1 MESDYLNLSRAGDLK
16 DPKEKIL
23 YRFFEIL
30 PGLLSW
36 GTLGG
41 AFILAWL
48 APVVIAIFII
58 VFDLY
63 WLLKISY
70 LAWHQLASYRQMKK
84 NLKINWIEKL
94 HRLPNPEGM
103 KVEMKANSEGGKLH
117 QLPNPE
123 GMKVEMK
130 ANSEGGKLHR
140 LSSKND
146 IYHLIIL
153 PMYKEGIEIVR
164 PTFQSLV
171 DSEYPKDKMIVVLAT
186 EERAGIEAQKMAE
199 KIKEEFGQKFFKFL
213 VTVHPQNIIGEI
225 SGRGSNVA
233 WAVKEAKEKIIDP
246 LKIPHQNIIVS
257 GFDIDTRVYPQ
268 YFSCLTWHYLTAKKP
283 LRSSYQPIP
292 VYNNNIWD
300 APAFSRVIST
310 SGTFW
315 QMMQQERPEQL
326 VTYSAHSMPFK
337 IFEEVGYP
345 NNMVSDDSRI
355 FWRSF
360 LYYHGGYRVIPLHYP
375 VSMDAVMAKNLPRTI
390 FNQYKQQRR
399 WAWGA
404 ENIPYM
410 LYGFLKN
417 KKISL
422 FEKLRHSFIVLEGFW
437 SWATAALLIFF
448 LGWLPLIL
456 GSQDFNITLLSYNLP
471 KITSYIMT
479 IAMIGM
485 VVSAIISLSLLPP
498 RPPGYSRWKNLSII
512 LQWLLLPITLIS
524 FGVLPALDAQIRLM
538 LNKPLGFW
546 VTEKARK

>member
-1 MESDYLNLSRAGDLK
+1 MSVDYLNLSRAQDLK
-16 DPKEKIL
+16 NSNERIL

-30 PGLLSW
+30 PGALSL
-36 GTLGG
+36 GTLGT

-58 VFDLY
+58 AFVFY
-63 WLLKISY
+63 WLLRISY
-70 LAWHQLASYRQMKK
+70 LSFHQVASYRQMKK
-84 NLKINWIEKL
+84 NLQTDWLEKL
-94 HRLPNPEGM
+94 EGL
-103 KVEMKANSEGGKLH
+103 KT
-117 QLPNPE
+117 
-123 GMKVEMK
+123 
-130 ANSEGGKLHR
+130 
-140 LSSKND
+140 KND
-146 IYHLIIL
+146 IYHLVIL
-153 PMYKEGIEIVR
+153 PMYKEDLGIIR
-164 PTFQSLV
+164 ATFQALK
-171 DSEYPKDKMIVVLAT
+171 DSIYPKKKLIVVLAT
-186 EERAGIEAQKMAE
+186 EERAGQAAQEIAKEIEK
-199 KIKEEFGQKFFKFL
+199 EFGKTFFRFL

-233 WAVKEAKEKIIDP
+233 WAVKKAKEIIIDK
-246 LKIPHQNIIVS
+246 LSIPYQNIIVS

-268 YFSCLTWHYLTAKKP
+268 YFACLTWHYLTAKKP

-326 VTYSAHSMPFK
+326 VTYSAHSTPFK

-360 LYYHGGYRVIPLHYP
+360 LYYHGDYRVIPLHYP
-375 VSMDAVMAKNLPRTI
+375 VSMDAVMAENLPRTI
-390 FNQYKQQRR
+390 VNQYRQQRR

-404 ENIPYM
+404 ENIPY
-410 LYGFLKN
+410 LIFNFLKG

-456 GSQDFNITLLSYNLP
+456 GGEEFNITLLSYNLP
-471 KITSYIMT
+471 KIVGNLMT
-479 IAMIGM
+479 IGMIGM
-485 VVSAIISLSLLPP
+485 VISGALSMLLLPP
-498 RPPGYSRWKNLSII
+498 RPKNYSKLKNLSMV
-512 LQWLLLPITLIS
+512 LQWLLLPFTLIF
-524 FGVLPALDAQIRLM
+524 FGTFPALDAQTRLM
-538 LNKPLGFW
+538 LNKPLGFS
-546 VTEKARK
+546 VTEKTRKNV

>member
-1 MESDYLNLSRAGDLK
+1 MSVDYLNLSRAQDLK
-16 DPKEKIL
+16 NSNERIL

-30 PGLLSW
+30 PGALSL
-36 GTLGG
+36 GTLGT

-58 VFDLY
+58 AFVFY
-63 WLLKISY
+63 WLLRISY
-70 LAWHQLASYRQMKK
+70 LSFHQVASYRQMKK
-84 NLKINWIEKL
+84 NLQTDWLEKL
-94 HRLPNPEGM
+94 EGL
-103 KVEMKANSEGGKLH
+103 KT
-117 QLPNPE
+117 
-123 GMKVEMK
+123 
-130 ANSEGGKLHR
+130 
-140 LSSKND
+140 KND
-146 IYHLIIL
+146 IYHLVIL
-153 PMYKEGIEIVR
+153 PMYKEDLEIIR
-164 PTFQSLV
+164 ATFQALK
-171 DSEYPKDKMIVVLAT
+171 DSIYPKKKLIVVLAT
-186 EERAGIEAQKMAE
+186 EERAGQAAQEIAKEIEK
-199 KIKEEFGQKFFKFL
+199 EFGKTFFRFL

-233 WAVKEAKEKIIDP
+233 WAVKKAKEIIIDK
-246 LKIPHQNIIVS
+246 LSIPYQNIIVS

-268 YFSCLTWHYLTAKKP
+268 YFACLTWHYLTAKKP

-326 VTYSAHSMPFK
+326 VTYSAHSTPFK

-360 LYYHGGYRVIPLHYP
+360 LYYHGDYRVIPLHYP
-375 VSMDAVMAKNLPRTI
+375 VSMDAVMAENLPRTI
-390 FNQYKQQRR
+390 VNQYRQQRR

-404 ENIPYM
+404 ENIPYL

-456 GSQDFNITLLSYNLP
+456 GGEEFNITLLSYNLP
-471 KITSYIMT
+471 KIVGNLMT
-479 IAMIGM
+479 IGMIGM
-485 VVSAIISLSLLPP
+485 VISGALSMLLLPP
-498 RPPGYSRWKNLSII
+498 RPKNYSKLKNLSMV
-512 LQWLLLPITLIS
+512 LQWLLLPFTLIF
-524 FGVLPALDAQIRLM
+524 FGTFPALDAQTRLM
-538 LNKPLGFW
+538 LNKPLGFS
-546 VTEKARK
+546 VTEKTRKNV

>member
-1 MESDYLNLSRAGDLK
+1 MSVDYLNLSRAQDLK
-16 DPKEKIL
+16 NSNERIL

-30 PGLLSW
+30 PGALSL
-36 GTLGG
+36 GTLGT

-58 VFDLY
+58 AFVFY
-63 WLLKISY
+63 WLLRISY
-70 LAWHQLASYRQMKK
+70 LSFHQVASYRQMKK
-84 NLKINWIEKL
+84 NLQTDWLEKL
-94 HRLPNPEGM
+94 EGL
-103 KVEMKANSEGGKLH
+103 KT
-117 QLPNPE
+117 
-123 GMKVEMK
+123 
-130 ANSEGGKLHR
+130 
-140 LSSKND
+140 KND
-146 IYHLIIL
+146 IYHLVIL
-153 PMYKEGIEIVR
+153 PMYKEDLEIIR
-164 PTFQSLV
+164 ATFQALK
-171 DSEYPKDKMIVVLAT
+171 DSIYPKKKLIVVLAT
-186 EERAGIEAQKMAE
+186 EERAGQAAQEIAKEIEK
-199 KIKEEFGQKFFKFL
+199 EFGKTFFRFL

-233 WAVKEAKEKIIDP
+233 WAVKKAKEIIIDK
-246 LKIPHQNIIVS
+246 LSIPYQNIIVS

-268 YFSCLTWHYLTAKKP
+268 YFACLTWHYLTAKKP

-326 VTYSAHSMPFK
+326 VTYSAHSTPFK

-360 LYYHGGYRVIPLHYP
+360 LYYHGDYRVIPLHYP
-375 VSMDAVMAKNLPRTI
+375 VSMDAVMAENLPRTI
-390 FNQYKQQRR
+390 VNQYRQQRR

-404 ENIPYM
+404 ENIPY
-410 LYGFLKN
+410 LIFNFLKG

-456 GSQDFNITLLSYNLP
+456 GGEEFNITLLSYNLP
-471 KITSYIMT
+471 KIVGNLMT
-479 IAMIGM
+479 IGMIGM
-485 VVSAIISLSLLPP
+485 VISGALSMLLLPP
-498 RPPGYSRWKNLSII
+498 RPKNYSKLKNLSMV
-512 LQWLLLPITLIS
+512 LQWLLLPFTLIF
-524 FGVLPALDAQIRLM
+524 FGTFPALDAQTRLM
-538 LNKPLGFW
+538 LNKPLGFS
-546 VTEKARK
+546 VTEKTRKNV